1 MDPAGTT
8 PMWYWLCGMGG
19 AVIAGGYK
27 AASLGHQW
35 DLTRE
40 HLTRGLGT
48 VTAHAIIGAMI
59 VGPRLSSLFQKI
71 RKLDQA
77 NGSNLQLTNRRCPP
91 SFRAEFNPS
100 AARPQENLNRACRH
114 ESP

>member
-1 MDPAGTT
+1 
-8 PMWYWLCGMGG
+8 MWYWLCGMGG

-59 VGPRLSSLFQKI
+59 GLVLAFLLFS
-71 RKLDQA
+71 RK
-77 NGSNLQLTNRRCPP
+77 S
-91 SFRAEFNPS
+91 
-100 AARPQENLNRACRH
+100 
-114 ESP
+114 ES